1 MVAANSQWLVS
12 TICCTCNGN
21 NPTERTSSPS
31 VSQEL
36 FGFDQQSQIGHGVGQ
51 FSDGFINGEGF
62 SMCENIEP
70 ISSPMDGVMGLPDIE
85 LETLAFVE
93 ETLNFAYQ

>member
-1 MVAANSQWLVS
+1 MIGDSSEEVLCISDLWE
-12 TICCTCNGN
+12 
-21 NPTERTSSPS
+21 ERTSSPS

-36 FGFDQQSQIGHGVGQ
+36 LGFDQQSQIGHGVGQ